1 MRRMRVLGSAVGLL
15 AVASGCTTTA
25 GVTAES
31 RFVPSQ
37 QVTRLSRVQQVAW
50 RDSVYAQAIADAEG
64 PGANI
69 RAELSNMAGS
79 RRLRAVFDLEN
90 DAYVLIG
97 HIDAEGVLRVV
108 FPNDPL
114 SDDGFVRGKK
124 TYRTNEFFAG
134 FNDQYRM
141 RAQRQYGSLLAGGTM
156 RPDSYD
162 GGFGYL
168 FVIASWRPMN
178 FNRFRSEG
186 EWDSFEIT
194 DASYLNDPRPAIYEL
209 ASLLVGESREA
220 YTVKFA
226 RYSNTRNGYGEF
238 AYGGGV
244 SAYSNFG
251 MCSGFGVM
259 GFPFNP
265 FSGSFGMSF
274 AGLDGYGSF
283 SNFSFM
289 RRGTAYYYDSFAGCY
304 RQGIPR
310 ATGIGGYRVAGWQG
324 PNLPKR
330 PLDPE
335 IQRSPF
341 NPRLVAE
348 HAMPGGRV
356 TESSATREVP
366 RVSPAYRERGLI
378 TTEEPAT
385 MPERREPRGE
395 SRVGVE
401 QRSRPALQDMVSR
414 RPATNTEQG
423 RFNGSR
429 AQNGAGAGN
438 GNGSSRAGYAAPV
451 DRERSERR
459 LNDYQ
464 GESRNGSQSRD
475 RYAAPADAG
484 SRGGGS
490 SAGASSPPTRSAPPP
505 AAAPPASTPPASQG
519 SGPATST
526 AGRPGTP

>member
-1 MRRMRVLGSAVGLL
+1 MRVLGSAVGLL

-25 GVTAES
+25 GGTAES

-69 RAELSNMAGS
+69 RAELSSMAGS

-97 HIDAEGVLRVV
+97 HIDADGVLRVV
-108 FPNDPL
+108 FPNDPVT
-114 SDDGFVRGKK
+114 DDGFVRGKK

-141 RAQRQYGSLLAGGTM
+141 RAQRQYGSFFAGGM
-156 RPDSYD
+156 RRPDSYD

-178 FNRFRSEG
+178 FDRFRSEG
-186 EWDSFEIT
+186 EWDSFELT
-194 DASYLNDPRPAIYEL
+194 DASYLSDPRPAIYEL
-209 ASLLVGESREA
+209 ASLLVGENREA

-226 RYSNTRNGYGEF
+226 RYTNTRNQYGEF
-238 AYGGGV
+238 AYTGGS
-244 SAYSNFG
+244 SAFSNYG
-251 MCSGFGVM
+251 MCSGFGLM

-265 FSGSFGMSF
+265 FDEFGFGF
-274 AGLDGYGSF
+274 AGIGGFGFNSYSF
-283 SNFSFM
+283 T
-289 RRGTAYYYDSFAGCY
+289 RRGINYYYDSFSGCY
-304 RQGIPR
+304 RRGGSSFGFG
-310 ATGIGGYRVAGWQG
+310 TGYRIAGYQ
-324 PNLPKR
+324 PTNLPKR

-341 NPRLVAE
+341 TPRLVAE

-356 TESSATREVP
+356 PESSATHEVP

-378 TTEEPAT
+378 TTEEPGT
-385 MPERREPRGE
+385 MPERRAPRGE
-395 SRVGVE
+395 SRVGAE

-414 RPATNTEQG
+414 RAATNTEQG
-423 RFNGSR
+423 RANNGWR
-429 AQNGAGAGN
+429 AQNGVGSSN
-438 GNGSSRAGYAAPV
+438 GGSSRAGYASPV
-451 DRERSERR
+451 DREQRERR

-464 GESRNGSQSRD
+464 GESRNGSQSRE
-475 RYAAPADAG
+475 RYAAPSDAG

-505 AAAPPASTPPASQG
+505 SAAPPASAPPASQG